1 MVDSNRSEWN
11 DGVTD
16 SAQPRSCVQRWRHTS
31 ISWSIRD
38 RRVVVLLPCSTR
50 CFRRTSESP
59 DYGIFFR
66 LLDTVHSARRVCPR
80 PEGNHDLSQRRHLR
94 SMYGNR
100 AMFVDGNRRILLRIT
115 GHLLRPKT
123 GGPTQHRLV
132 FNGRKSIEEVA
143 STVLGNNFILR
154 SLSIALI
161 ALARLTTFFAFRLR
175 SCHKLKLRKNR
186 ATLSPCRS
194 NADPCAVSQLKESSP
209 ACVSVVSC
217 NSVPPFEFVE
227 HRHR

>member
-16 SAQPRSCVQRWRHTS
+16 SAQPRCCVQRWGHTS

-132 FNGRKSIEEVA
+132 FNGRKFIEEVA
-143 STVLGNNFILR
+143 STFLVIILFYVRFR
-154 SLSIALI
+154 SPLSPWPAF
-161 ALARLTTFFAFRLR
+161 TTFFAFRLR

-194 NADPCAVSQLKESSP
+194 NADPMRRFAT
-209 ACVSVVSC
+209 
-217 NSVPPFEFVE
+217 
-227 HRHR
+227 